1 MIRASDLTT
10 AELQRLTTTVPVWRT
25 ESRTLSSWFDD
36 GGMAVLSIAG
46 DINFAARGLSVEE
59 HTTRVLEHLLA
70 ERDAP
75 A

>member
-1 MIRASDLTT
+1 MIRASDLSA
-10 AELQRLTTTVPVWRT
+10 AEVQRLITTVPVWCT
-25 ESRTLSSWFDD
+25 ESRTLSAWFDD
-36 GGMAVLSIAG
+36 GGMAVLSVAG